1 MVLAQVLSAS
11 DRLEAVPGAGTGLT
25 AHKHHLGV
33 VAAHLGPVG
42 DLAGSQGGDL
52 LDAQVGH
59 GVGGV
64 DDDGDTVLS
73 HGDLLDA
80 SLAILQI
87 TRGEADVAGTFLGT
101 SDAGAG
107 ARAGVLDGHAVV

>member
-1 MVLAQVLSAS
+1 MKMQQEMCIRDS
-11 DRLEAVPGAGTGLT
+11 
-25 AHKHHLGV
+25 
-33 VAAHLGPVG
+33 
-42 DLAGSQGGDL
+42 
-52 LDAQVGH
+52 
-59 GVGGV
+59 
-64 DDDGDTVLS
+64 LS

-107 ARAGVLDGHAVV
+107 ARAGVLDLSLIHIFSRGFAFSDRVCYTIFTS